1 MTEEHMNRA
10 RLKKGSE
17 VFEIV
22 INPERAIAARHGKA
36 DIREAVRIP
45 KIFSDA
51 KKGMLASEQRMQALF
66 GTADPW
72 EVAKKI
78 IKDGDIQVTA
88 EYREQL
94 REQKRRQIVEFIR
107 RNGVDPRTHAPHPAN
122 RIESAM
128 QEAKVRVDE
137 FKPAD
142 QQMQEVLKALRPIL
156 PIKFEI
162 KDIELTIPAPYAS
175 KAYSAVKQFGKVL
188 NESWQSDGSWKGT
201 LEIPGGMEQ
210 ELYDKLNAITHG
222 ELVTKVKS
230 VR

>member
-1 MTEEHMNRA
+1 MSLA
-10 RLKKGSE
+10 RLKKGTD

-22 INPERAIAARHGKA
+22 IDPEKAIAARHGKA
-36 DIREAVRIP
+36 DIREAVRVP

-78 IKDGDIQVTA
+78 ITDGDIQVTA

-94 REQKRRQIVEFIR
+94 REQKRRQIVDFIR

-122 RIESAM
+122 RIEAAM
-128 QEAKVRVDE
+128 VEAKVRVDE

-142 QQMQEVLKALRPIL
+142 SQVQEILKELKVIL

-162 KDIELTIPAPYAS
+162 KDIELTIPAQYAS
-175 KAYSAVKQFGKVL
+175 KAYSTVKMFGKIL
-188 NESWQSDGSWKGT
+188 NESWQNDGSWRGT

-222 ELVTKVKS
+222 ELVAKVINVK
-230 VR
+230 